1 MSKGN
6 TLENDVLGWVFRNA
20 PAAWVGNA
28 ALHVSLHTAD
38 PGESGDQTQS
48 EAAYDGYARVPVT
61 RDANG
66 WTVTGDTAANAS
78 AVVFPACTGGAS
90 LVTHFA
96 IGTAGAGPGTLLYVA
111 GLTTPLAVSQ
121 LIVPSFPA
129 LALTVVED

>member
-6 TLENDVLGWVFRNA
+6 TFENDVLGWVFRNA
-20 PAAWVGNA
+20 PPAWQGNA
-28 ALHVSLHTAD
+28 ALYVSLHTAD
-38 PGESGDQTQS
+38 PGESGDQATS
-48 EAAYDGYARVPVT
+48 EAGYGGYARVGVT
-61 RDANG
+61 RDVNG
-66 WTVTGDTAANAS
+66 WTVSGDTAANATP
-78 AVVFPACTGGAS
+78 VVFPVCTGGSS